1 MLAAALCLTLLLTLL
16 AAPALS
22 VVSTA
27 SAASSPRLAARSALL
42 RSLEPNSPPRLLNAE
57 HMALIGQLEAAGTTP
72 TTEDFLQLGLQGRW
86 ALCATIRNAGLL
98 EPGMS
103 PAHAAASGAGGAA
116 GGLLPI
122 GIARAETAL
131 SIGNSTVRSRAWF
144 QLLDGERKQVGALLD
159 VESRFAFESDSVTG
173 ARLLALRPARPP
185 RLALKTNDL
194 GCSID
199 ALVEALHAQLS
210 PEFALVEGEQYDR
223 LRLSTTYLDESLWVA
238 RAAPHCCSVFYRA
251 DGEMAWLSG
260 DQ

>member
-1 MLAAALCLTLLLTLL
+1 MLALL

-86 ALCATIRNAGLL
+86 SLCATIRNAGLL

-251 DGEMAWLSG
+251 DDEMAWLSG
-260 DQ
+260 VQ